1 MNFIEFHNSWFE
13 LGCFSIYQVRATIP
27 DFDKNNII
35 RWTKKGY
42 LIRLRQD
49 WYTFSEYSQIPNSSL
64 YFAGKIYSPS
74 YISLHTALN
83 FYGLIPEAVT
93 SVNSITTSRR
103 TRYINDI
110 GDFTYQSVKPE
121 LFFGYIPK
129 TLPGGKIYMMATA
142 EKALVDLLYLY
153 PEYKTQEDM
162 LELRLDN
169 NFMQEELNL
178 DLIHSYLNIINCKAL
193 THRTN
198 ILLKAYNL

>member
-1 MNFIEFHNSWFE
+1 MNFTEFHNSWFE
-13 LGCFSIYQVRATIP
+13 IGCFSIYQVRATIP
-27 DFDKNNII
+27 GFDKNNII
-35 RWTKKGY
+35 RWAKKGY

-49 WYTFSEYSQIPNSSL
+49 WYTFSEYRQIPNASL

-110 GDFTYQSVKPE
+110 GCFTYQSVKPE
-121 LFFGYIPK
+121 LFFGYTPK
-129 TLPGGKIYMMATA
+129 TLPGGKTYMMATA

-162 LELRLDN
+162 LELRLDYDY
-169 NFMQEELNL
+169 MHKELNL

-193 THRTN
+193 TRRIN
-198 ILLKAYNL
+198 ILFKAYNL